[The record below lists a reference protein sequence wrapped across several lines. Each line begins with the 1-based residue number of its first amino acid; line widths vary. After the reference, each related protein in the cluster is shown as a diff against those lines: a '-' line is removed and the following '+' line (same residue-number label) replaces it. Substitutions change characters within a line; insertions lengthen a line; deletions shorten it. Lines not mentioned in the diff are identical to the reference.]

1 MLIYQLVVFYVL
13 TYVFVLL
20 RCPWPNCSCE
30 AGSGCQGKF
39 VVDVTSWLVSCFKVN
54 FFFFL
59 GCHLMHVLC
68 LPQSQSLQESLCLEQ
83 SISKGYAYVEFQND
97 TDARI
102 AKLWMNRVGFS
113 TMLV

>member
-54 FFFFL
+54 FFFFPFF
-59 GCHLMHVLC
+59 GKSFDACSMFAAKSKFAGKSMFGAKYFKRIC
-68 LPQSQSLQESLCLEQ
+68 ICG
-83 SISKGYAYVEFQND
+83 ISK
-97 TDARI
+97 
-102 AKLWMNRVGFS
+102 
-113 TMLV
+113 